1 MSYENPRLLELSM
14 QRQKETLP
22 TIYTTIFYHRM
33 TQQDLMEKTDECI
46 AELVYN
52 KYELQKAYNYYAGK
66 RDKKQYAYLEK
77 NFGIGNP
84 TSVSFTPLV
93 KKHFDALIGEFLGTP
108 ILPKISCKDTET
120 ISNITRDKQLEI
132 EAGIVKFLKSHLT
145 NSLLSFIDGKDITD
159 KSIQSQIDKI
169 VQDIDQNFISK
180 YEIAAQNVVQY
191 VMQSRETD
199 MITKHKLLLLDL
211 LITGTPFFRV
221 KETASHTNIEIE
233 VLDPLN
239 TFVDRNPN
247 SIYVKDSY
255 RAVVRKW
262 MTKGQVLSIYGKE
275 LSKEDVNRLK
285 AHWEDYS
292 EYGQYTAS
300 YRNTFPVNECRHQST
315 GDVLPGHPD
324 NRNSSTRMRLI
335 PVYEVEWLETDS
347 NFIMQRYS
355 AVRIGEGMYILRGKD
370 EHALRTKDNPSYTCL
385 SINGVYFL
393 NRSNEP
399 FSLMLSCMDIQ
410 DRYDLLIYY
419 RDNLIASSGNIGDWI
434 DLSLIPQSLGVKF
447 PERIQKWIAYKKA
460 GVGLIDTTQEGR
472 NNNGNAPLNTIF
484 NGYDNTVKQQAIAAI
499 QTAIDA
505 LEYTLSSITGVF
517 RERLNGIEQR
527 DAVTNIKQGV
537 TNSFIVTK
545 QYYQQMDL
553 LTCEMLTDCL
563 NQAKTTWRDGL
574 TGTLVLGDQQQ
585 KIFTALPEEFTVTD
599 YDIHVVSTTQILQE
613 IQQMWAVIPEFIKS
627 GQLPADILFDVMS
640 SKSLSEIKYKVKK
653 AMRIQKEENNTI
665 QQLQQKLEEV
675 TQQAQQL
682 QSELQKAQQ
691 EIRQLD
697 QQKMQLEQQKMQL
710 ENKVEWYKAETDRQ
724 YKQVQAEL
732 ATKRTEVEIR
742 QLRDGNPYNDQ
753 IRHTGLTAMS

>member
-1 MSYENPRLLELSM
+1 
-14 QRQKETLP
+14 
-22 TIYTTIFYHRM
+22 
-33 TQQDLMEKTDECI
+33 MEKTDECI
-46 AELVYN
+46 AELVYD

-66 RDKKQYAYLEK
+66 RDKKQFEYLEK

-93 KKHFDALIGEFLGTP
+93 KKHIDALVGEFLGTP

-132 EAGIVKFLKSHLT
+132 DNEIVSFLKNHLN
-145 NSLLSFIDGKDITD
+145 NSLLRFIDGKDIVD
-159 KSIQSQIDKI
+159 KSIKEQLDKLIQDVDQSF
-169 VQDIDQNFISK
+169 VSK

-199 MITKHKLLLLDL
+199 MVTKHKQLLLDL
-211 LITGTPFFRV
+211 LITGTPYFRV
-221 KETASHTNIEIE
+221 KETPSKTNIEIE

-262 MTKGQVLSIYGKE
+262 MTKSQILSTYGKE
-275 LSKEDVNRLK
+275 LSNEDVHKLRDK
-285 AHWEDYS
+285 WEDYS
-292 EYGQYTAS
+292 EYGQYTVS
-300 YRNTFPVNECRHQST
+300 YRNSYPANECRHQSVS
-315 GDVLPGHPD
+315 DVLPGHPD
-324 NRNSSTRMRLI
+324 NRYSSTRMRLI
-335 PVYEVEWLETDS
+335 PVYEVEWLETDK

-355 AVRIGEGMYILRGKD
+355 AVRIGEGIYILRGKD
-370 EHALRTKDNPSYTCL
+370 EHSLRTKDNPSYTCL
-385 SINGVYFL
+385 SINGVFFL
-393 NRSNEP
+393 NRSQEP
-399 FSLMLSCMDIQ
+399 FSLMLSCIDTQ

-419 RDNLIASSGNIGDWI
+419 RDNLIANSGTTGDWLDI
-434 DLSLIPQSLGVKF
+434 SLIPKSLGVKF
-447 PERIQKWIAYKKA
+447 DERIQKWLAYKKA
-460 GVGLIDTTQEGR
+460 GTGLIDTTQEGR

-484 NGYDNTVKQQAIAAI
+484 NGYDNTIRQQAIAAI

-505 LEYTLSSITGVF
+505 LEATLSSITGVF

-537 TNSFIVTK
+537 NNSFIITK

-563 NQAKTTWRDGL
+563 NQAKVTWKHGL

-585 KIFTALPEEFTVTD
+585 KIFTALPEDFTVTD

-613 IQQMWAVIPEFIKS
+613 IQQMWSVIPEFIKS
-627 GQLPADILFDVMS
+627 GQLPADILFEAMS
-640 SKSLSEIKYKVKK
+640 AKSLSEIKYKVKK
-653 AMRIQKEENNTI
+653 ALKIQKEENDTI
-665 QQLQQKLEEV
+665 KQLQQRLEET

-682 QSELQKAQQ
+682 QSELQKAQS
-691 EIRQLD
+691 EIKQLN
-697 QQKMQLEQQKMQL
+697 QQKLQIENQKMQL
-710 ENKVEWYKAETDRQ
+710 ENKVDWYKAETDRQ
-724 YKQVQAEL
+724 YKQTQAEL
-732 ATKRTEVEIR
+732 ALRRTEIQIR
-742 QLRDGNPYNDQ
+742 QLRDGNPYNDP
-753 IRHTGLTAMS
+753 IKNTGLTGMTE

>member
-1 MSYENPRLLELSM
+1 
-14 QRQKETLP
+14 
-22 TIYTTIFYHRM
+22 M
-33 TQQDLMEKTDECI
+33 TQQELMEKTDECI
-46 AELVYN
+46 AELVYD

-66 RDKKQYAYLEK
+66 RDKKQYEYLEK

-120 ISNITRDKQLEI
+120 ISNITRDKELEI
-132 EAGIVKFLKSHLT
+132 ENSIVRFLKKHLS

-159 KSIQSQIDKI
+159 KSIQAQIDNI
-169 VQDIDQNFISK
+169 IQDIDQNFISK

-199 MITKHKLLLLDL
+199 MITKHKMLLLDL

-221 KETASHTNIEIE
+221 KETNSHTNIEIE

-247 SIYVKDSY
+247 SVYVKDSY

-262 MTKGQVLSIYGKE
+262 MTKSQILSTYGHE
-275 LSKEDVNRLK
+275 LSKEDIGGLK
-285 AHWEDYS
+285 SHWRDFGDYGNYVATFRDS
-292 EYGQYTAS
+292 LPANSCSNAS
-300 YRNTFPVNECRHQST
+300 ATDT
-315 GDVLPGHPD
+315 LPGHPATG
-324 NRNSSTRMRLI
+324 NGSVRTRLVPI
-335 PVYEVEWLETDS
+335 YEVEWLETDKD
-347 NFIMQRYS
+347 FVMQRYS
-355 AVRIGEGMYILRGKD
+355 AVRIGESIYILRGKD
-370 EHALRTKDNPSYTCL
+370 EHSIRTKDNPNYTCL
-385 SINGVYFL
+385 SVNGVYFL

-399 FSLMLSCMDIQ
+399 FSLMLSCMSIQ
-410 DRYDLLIYY
+410 DKYDLLIYY
-419 RDNLIASSGNIGDWI
+419 RDNLIASSGNVGDWI

-460 GVGLIDTTQEGR
+460 GIGLLDTTQEGR
-472 NNNGNAPLNTIF
+472 NNNGTAPLNTIF
-484 NGYDNTVKQQAIAAI
+484 NGFDNTVKQQAIAAI

-517 RERLNGIEQR
+517 RERLNGIEQK

-537 TNSFIVTK
+537 NNSFIVTK

-553 LTCEMLTDCL
+553 LTCEMLVDCL
-563 NQAKTTWRDGL
+563 NQAKSTWKNGL
-574 TGTLVLGDQQQ
+574 TGTLILGDNLQ
-585 KIFTALPEEFTVTD
+585 KIFTALPEDFTLTD

-613 IQQMWAVIPEFIKS
+613 IQQIWSVIPEFIKS
-627 GQLPADILFDVMS
+627 GQLPADILFDIMS

-653 AMRIQKEENNTI
+653 AMKIKKEENDTI
-665 QQLQQKLEEV
+665 KQLQEKLEET
-675 TQQAQQL
+675 TQQAKQL
-682 QSELQKAQQ
+682 QKELKQAQA
-691 EIRQLD
+691 EIKSLD
-697 QQKMQLEQQKMQL
+697 QQKLQLEQQKIQL
-710 ENKVEWYKAETDRQ
+710 ENKVDWYKAETDRQ
-724 YKQVQAEL
+724 YKLSQTEL
-732 ATKRTEVEIR
+732 ATKRTEIELR

-753 IRHTGLTAMS
+753 IRQTGLTSTA

>member
-1 MSYENPRLLELSM
+1 M
-14 QRQKETLP
+14 
-22 TIYTTIFYHRM
+22 IFYRLM
-33 TQQDLMEKTDECI
+33 TQQDLIDKTNECI

-52 KYELQKAYNYYAGK
+52 KFELQKAYNYYAGK
-66 RDKKQYAYLEK
+66 RDKKQFEYLES

-108 ILPKISCKDTET
+108 ILPKISCKDEDT
-120 ISNITRDKQLEI
+120 ITNITRDKQLEI
-132 EAGIVKFLKSHLT
+132 ENSIVRYLKSHLK
-145 NSLLSFIDGKDITD
+145 NSLLSFIDNKDITD
-159 KSIQSQIDKI
+159 KSIQSQLDKI
-169 VQDIDQNFISK
+169 IQDVDQNFISQ
-180 YEIAAQNVVQY
+180 YEIAAQNVIQY

-199 MITKHKLLLLDL
+199 MITKHKLLLLDT

-221 KETASHTNIEIE
+221 KETQSHTNIEIE

-255 RAVVRKW
+255 RAVIRKW
-262 MTKGQVLSIYGKE
+262 MTKSQILSIYGRE
-275 LSKEDVNRLK
+275 LSRDDIERLK

-292 EYGQYTAS
+292 EYGQYVST
-300 YRNTFPVNECRHQST
+300 YRNTFPANEQRHQST
-315 GDVLPGHPD
+315 NDVLPGHPD
-324 NRNSSTRMRLI
+324 NTYSSTRMHLI
-335 PVYEVEWLETDS
+335 PVYEVEWLETD
-347 NFIMQRYS
+347 NDFVMQRYS
-355 AVRIGEGMYILRGKD
+355 TIRIGEGMYILRGKD
-370 EHALRTKDNPSYTCL
+370 EKTLRTRDNPNYTCL

-399 FSLMLSCMDIQ
+399 FSLMLACVDIQ

-434 DLSLIPQSLGVKF
+434 DLSLIPSSLGVKF

-460 GVGLIDTTQEGR
+460 GIGLIDTTQEGR

-484 NGYDNTVKQQAIAAI
+484 NGYDNTVKQQAIGAI
-499 QTAIDA
+499 QSAIDA

-537 TNSFIVTK
+537 NNSFMVTK

-553 LTCEMLTDCL
+553 LTCEILTDCL
-563 NQAKTTWRDGL
+563 NQAKVTWKNGL
-574 TGTLVLGDQQQ
+574 RGTLILGDRQQ
-585 KIFTALPEEFTVTD
+585 KIFTALPDYFTVTD

-613 IQQMWAVIPEFIKS
+613 IQQMWSILPEFIKS
-627 GQLPADILFDVMS
+627 GQLPADIMFDVMA

-653 AMRIQKEENNTI
+653 AMKIQKEESDTI
-665 QQLQQKLEEV
+665 HQLQQKLEE
-675 TQQAQQL
+675 TSQQAQQL
-682 QSELQKAQQ
+682 QQELQKTQS
-691 EIRQLD
+691 ELKKLD
-697 QQKMQLEQQKMQL
+697 QQKMQLEQQKFQL

-724 YKQVQAEL
+724 YKQVQSDL
-732 ATKRTEVEIR
+732 ATKRTEIELR
-742 QLRDGNPYNDQ
+742 QIRDGNPYNDQ
-753 IRHTGLTAMS
+753 IRQTGLSSMS

>member
-1 MSYENPRLLELSM
+1 
-14 QRQKETLP
+14 
-22 TIYTTIFYHRM
+22 M
-33 TQQDLMEKTDECI
+33 THQDLIDKTDLCI

-66 RDKKQYAYLEK
+66 RDKKQYEYLEK

-108 ILPKISCKDTET
+108 ILPKISCKDVDT

-132 EAGIVKFLKSHLT
+132 DKSIYTYLKRHLS
-145 NSLLSFIDGKDITD
+145 NSILSFIDGKDITD
-159 KSIQSQIDKI
+159 KNIQKQLDDI
-169 VQDIDQNFISK
+169 VSDIDQTFISK

-199 MITKHKLLLLDL
+199 MVTKTKMLMLDI

-221 KETASHTNIEIE
+221 KETPSKTNIEIE

-262 MTKGQVLSIYGKE
+262 MTKTQVLSEYGNE
-275 LSKEDVNRLK
+275 LSRDDIDMLK
-285 AHWEDYS
+285 GYWEDFN
-292 EYGQYTAS
+292 EYGQYKS
-300 YRNTFPVNECRHQST
+300 SCNTPSNGCSNP
-315 GDVLPGHPD
+315 GMDDILPGHPD
-324 NRNSSTRMRLI
+324 SRFSSMRMRHI

-347 NFIMQRYS
+347 DFVMQRYS
-355 AVRIGEGMYILRGKD
+355 TIRIGEGIYILRGKD
-370 EHALRTKDNPSYTCL
+370 EKAIRTKDNPSYTCL
-385 SINGVYFL
+385 SVNGVYFL
-393 NRSNEP
+393 NRSTEP
-399 FSLMLSCMDIQ
+399 YSLMLACMDIQ

-460 GVGLIDTTQEGR
+460 GIGLIDTTQEGR

-484 NGYDNTVKQQAIAAI
+484 NGFDNTVKQQAVAAI
-499 QTAIDA
+499 QTAIDS

-517 RERLNGIEQR
+517 RERLNGIEHN
-527 DAVTNIKQGV
+527 DAVSNIKQGV
-537 TNSFIVTK
+537 NNSFIITK

-553 LTCEMLTDCL
+553 LVCEMLTACL
-563 NQAKTTWRDGL
+563 NQAKVTWKNGI
-574 TGTLVLGDQQQ
+574 TGTLVLGERQQ

-599 YDIHVVSTTQILQE
+599 YDIHVVGTTQILQE
-613 IQQMWAVIPEFIKS
+613 IQQMWGIIPEFIKS

-640 SKSLSEIKYKVKK
+640 SKSLSEIKYKVSK
-653 AMRIQKEENNTI
+653 AMKIQKEENNTI
-665 QQLQQKLEEV
+665 QQLHQKLEET
-675 TQQAQQL
+675 TQQAEQMQK
-682 QSELQKAQQ
+682 ELKKAQEQ
-691 EIRQLD
+691 IKALD

-710 ENKVEWYKAETDRQ
+710 ENKVEWYKAETDREF
-724 YKQVQAEL
+724 KKTQAEL
-732 ATKRTEVEIR
+732 ATKRTEIEIR
-742 QLRDGNPYNDQ
+742 QLRDGNPFNDK
-753 IRHTGLTAMS
+753 IKNRALTSMNLS

>member
-1 MSYENPRLLELSM
+1 
-14 QRQKETLP
+14 
-22 TIYTTIFYHRM
+22 M
-33 TQQDLMEKTDECI
+33 TQQELMEKTDECI
-46 AELVYN
+46 AELVYD

-66 RDKKQYAYLEK
+66 RDKKQYEYLEK

-120 ISNITRDKQLEI
+120 ISNITRDKELEI
-132 EAGIVKFLKSHLT
+132 ENSIVRFLKKHLS

-159 KSIQSQIDKI
+159 KSIQAQIDNI
-169 VQDIDQNFISK
+169 IQDIDQNFISK

-199 MITKHKLLLLDL
+199 MITKHKMLLLDL

-221 KETASHTNIEIE
+221 KETNSHTNIEIE

-247 SIYVKDSY
+247 SVYVKDSY

-262 MTKGQVLSIYGKE
+262 MTKSQILSTYGHE
-275 LSKEDVNRLK
+275 LSKEDIGRLK
-285 AHWEDYS
+285 SHWRDFSDYGNYVATFRDS
-292 EYGQYTAS
+292 LPINGCNKAS
-300 YRNTFPVNECRHQST
+300 ATDT
-315 GDVLPGHPD
+315 LPGHPATG
-324 NRNSSTRMRLI
+324 NGSVRTRLVPI
-335 PVYEVEWLETDS
+335 YEVEWLETDKD
-347 NFIMQRYS
+347 FIMQRYS
-355 AVRIGEGMYILRGKD
+355 AVRIGESIYILRGKD
-370 EHALRTKDNPSYTCL
+370 EHSIRTKDNPNYTCL
-385 SINGVYFL
+385 SVNGVYFL

-399 FSLMLSCMDIQ
+399 FSLMLSCMSIQ
-410 DRYDLLIYY
+410 DKYDLLIYY
-419 RDNLIASSGNIGDWI
+419 RDNLIASSGNVGDWI

-460 GVGLIDTTQEGR
+460 GIGLLDTTQEGR
-472 NNNGNAPLNTIF
+472 NNNGTAPLNTIF
-484 NGYDNTVKQQAIAAI
+484 NGFDNTVKQQAIAAI

-517 RERLNGIEQR
+517 RERLNGIEQK

-537 TNSFIVTK
+537 NNSFIVTK

-553 LTCEMLTDCL
+553 LTCEMLVDCL
-563 NQAKTTWRDGL
+563 NQAKSTWKNGL
-574 TGTLVLGDQQQ
+574 TGTLILGDNLQ
-585 KIFTALPEEFTVTD
+585 KIFTALPEDFTLTD

-613 IQQMWAVIPEFIKS
+613 IQQIWSVIPEFIKS
-627 GQLPADILFDVMS
+627 GQLPADILFDIMS

-653 AMRIQKEENNTI
+653 AMKIKKEENDTI
-665 QQLQQKLEEV
+665 KQLQEKLEET
-675 TQQAQQL
+675 TQQAEQL
-682 QSELQKAQQ
+682 QKELKQAQA
-691 EIRQLD
+691 EIKSLD
-697 QQKMQLEQQKMQL
+697 QQKLQLEQQKIQL
-710 ENKVEWYKAETDRQ
+710 ENKVDWYKAETDRQ
-724 YKQVQAEL
+724 YKLSQTEL
-732 ATKRTEVEIR
+732 ATKRTEIELR

-753 IRHTGLTAMS
+753 IRQTGLTSTA